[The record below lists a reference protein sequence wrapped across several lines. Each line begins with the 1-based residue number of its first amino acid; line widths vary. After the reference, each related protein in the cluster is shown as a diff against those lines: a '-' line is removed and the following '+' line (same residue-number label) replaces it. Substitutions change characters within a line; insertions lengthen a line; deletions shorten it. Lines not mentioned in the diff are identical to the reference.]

1 MELANHIELETAM
14 PRNGLEEQRLQALHS
29 YAIYDTPAEASFD
42 SFTRWLGSLL
52 HVPSVVISFVG
63 EHQVAIKSSFGFPER
78 HLPRCDT
85 FCHHTIQS
93 AGILIV
99 PDALEDPRFYNSPL
113 VTRPNGIRF
122 YAAAPLVTP
131 AGFRIGA
138 VCAIDHC
145 LHPDFGAPEAD
156 TLREIAGAVMRELE
170 SRRVVSNLMFQQEL
184 NTAIAD
190 ARDFQ
195 TALETVLR
203 RAGERLGA
211 SYCIM
216 PQQCE
221 DPATFRM
228 IAGVA
233 IKPEFQPVISRGLE
247 TEKWDIAQ
255 FPSRTVLTEQRVV
268 DTGLLTPETIGPY
281 GEFGA
286 AFFALGMRR
295 QISIPLNLG
304 TRRAAIMAGFNRGHL
319 ASTDQD
325 FLAGLVTKLVP
336 LLLGRLREE
345 ESHRGRKLMNYA
357 NRAMRTLIGANQAL
371 ASASTELGLIQTIC
385 QVAVTQGGYD
395 AAWVGFAENDAR
407 HSIRVVARWGQH
419 VEQLEEIPLTWA
431 DNGFGQGVSG
441 TAIRENRVAAIHN
454 IARDPRLGLFRKY
467 PALSLFGSC
476 IAIPLRTANGSV
488 LGVFTLYNTV
498 RAEGETA
505 GQLSFDHKEKE
516 LLTELAR
523 DIVNGINLMR
533 IRTERNEALKKQ
545 QASDARF
552 ADLLASSPAVL
563 FALEHQR
570 QGWRCVE
577 MTPNF
582 ERVFGHPNEDAKTD
596 GWWEAHL
603 HPDDL
608 PVTQAT
614 MQRLTEDKPEVAQFR
629 LADKSGG
636 YRWIRAEL
644 AYRPANGEAAPR
656 IIGSWFDIT
665 EKQEAQNE
673 IHRLAFYDQL
683 TGLANRQLLQDQIE
697 KTVLSAHRH
706 GSHNALLFIDLDRFK
721 AINDAHGHATGD
733 EVLVAVAKR
742 LRRGLRAS
750 DTVARLGGD
759 EFVVLLPKLA
769 LDSHEATTRAR
780 TLAEKII
787 ASIDRP
793 ITQGELTLR
802 VTASV
807 GIYVFS
813 GQDHNMEK
821 ILRCADM
828 AMYTAKSITKK
839 QAWSWGHS
847 NISVF
852 ESAMQDMVAQYHAI
866 QSEVKRALAEDRLEL
881 WLQPQVDAKGATIGA
896 EGLIR
901 LHRTDGVLIQPNDF
915 ITAAEETGLIVPIGQ
930 WVRTQACR
938 LLAKFPPAQL
948 PRLSVNVSA
957 VEFHQPHIVEDIGD
971 LLRRSET
978 DPSRLVLEITENL
991 LIDRLDET
999 IEKLEKLAAIGV
1011 GISIDDF
1018 GTGYSSLAYLQR
1030 LPITEIK
1037 IDKRFIHDM
1046 LIDRRSADLTQSLIM
1061 LGQNFGFSVVAEGV
1075 ETQAQANFLRHHG
1088 CQYMQGYHFG
1098 APTPT
1103 FTPVTTLNHEAAGV

>member
-1 MELANHIELETAM
+1 MEMADHIELETAAF
-14 PRNGLEEQRLQALHS
+14 RNSLEEQRLQALHS
-29 YAIYDTPAEASFD
+29 YKIYDTAAEASFD
-42 SFTRWLGSLL
+42 GFMHWLGSLL
-52 HVPSVVISFVG
+52 RAPRAVISFVG
-63 EHQVAIKSSFGFPER
+63 EDQIAIKSNFGFPER
-78 HLPRCDT
+78 HLPRRDT
-85 FCHHTIQS
+85 FCHHVIQS
-93 AGILIV
+93 DGIFIV
-99 PDALEDPRFYNSPL
+99 PDALADPRFQNIPL
-113 VTRPNGIRF
+113 VARPNGVRF

-131 AGFRIGA
+131 DGFRIGV
-138 VCAIDHC
+138 VCIADHC
-145 LHPDFGAPEAD
+145 LRPDFGPSEAD
-156 TLREIAGAVMRELE
+156 TLLQIAGAVMRELE
-170 SRRVVSNLMFQQEL
+170 SRRVVSNLIFQQEL
-184 NTAIAD
+184 NTAIAGTLN
-190 ARDFQ
+190 FQ
-195 TALETVLR
+195 TALEIVLR

-211 SYCIM
+211 SYCLV
-216 PQQCE
+216 PQQHE
-221 DPATFRM
+221 DATKFNV

-233 IKPEFQPVISRGLE
+233 IAPEFQPIIDRALSIPAQ
-247 TEKWDIAQ
+247 DIEMFRAQ
-255 FPSRTVLTEQRVV
+255 PVLTEPSVI
-268 DTGLLTPETIGPY
+268 DTGVLTAETIASYTEY
-281 GEFGA
+281 GEEL
-286 AFFALGMRR
+286 FALGMRR
-295 QISIPLNLG
+295 QIGIPLDLG
-304 TRRAAIMAGFNRGHL
+304 TRRAAILVGFNHGYL
-319 ASTDQD
+319 AAIDRD
-325 FLAGLVTKLVP
+325 FLTGLATKLVP

-345 ESHRGRKLMNYA
+345 ELQRGRKLMNYA
-357 NRAMRTLIGANQAL
+357 NRAMRTLIGVNQAL
-371 ASASTELGLIQTIC
+371 VSASTELGLIQTIC
-385 QVAVTQGGYD
+385 QVAVMQGGYS
-395 AAWVGFAENDAR
+395 AAWVGFAETDAR
-407 HSIRVVARWGQH
+407 QSIRVVARWGQH
-419 VEQLEEIPLTWA
+419 VEQLEEMPLTWA
-431 DNGFGQGVSG
+431 DNHFGQGVSS
-441 TAIRENRVAAIHN
+441 TAIRENRVVAIHS
-454 IARDPRLGLFRKY
+454 IARDPRVDPFRKY

-476 IAIPLRTANGSV
+476 IAIPLRTAGGGV

-505 GQLSFDHKEKE
+505 GQLSFDHKEE
-516 LLTELAR
+516 GLLTELAR

-533 IRTERNEALKKQ
+533 IRTERSEALKKQ

-552 ADLLASSPAVL
+552 ADLLASSPTVL

-570 QGWRCVE
+570 QGWRCIE
-577 MTPNF
+577 ITPNF

-603 HPDDL
+603 HPGDL
-608 PVTQAT
+608 AVTQAT
-614 MQRLTEDKPEVAQFR
+614 LRRVAEDKPEVAQFR

-636 YRWIRAEL
+636 YRWVRAEL
-644 AYRPANGEAAPR
+644 AYRPANGEAAPQ

-665 EKQEAQNE
+665 EKQEAQSE

-697 KTVLSAHRH
+697 KTVLSARRH
-706 GSHNALLFIDLDRFK
+706 DFHSALLFIDLDRFK
-721 AINDAHGHATGD
+721 AINDAYGHATGD
-733 EVLVAVAKR
+733 EVLVTVAKR
-742 LRRGLRAS
+742 LRLGLRAS

-759 EFVVLLPKLA
+759 EFVVLLPKLG
-769 LDSHEATTRAR
+769 LDNPEATTRAR
-780 TLAEKII
+780 ALAEKII
-787 ASIDRP
+787 AAIDRP

-828 AMYTAKSITKK
+828 AMYTAKSTTKK

-852 ESAMQDMVAQYHAI
+852 ESAMQDMVAQYHAV
-866 QSEVKRALAEDRLEL
+866 QNEVKRALAEDRLEL
-881 WLQPQVDAKGATIGA
+881 WLQPQVDGNGATIGA

-901 LHRTDGVLIQPNDF
+901 LRRTDGVLIQPNNF

-930 WVRTQACR
+930 WVRAQACR
-938 LLAKFPPAQL
+938 LLAEFPPTQL

-957 VEFHQPHIVEDIGD
+957 AEFHQPHIVADIGD

-978 DPSRLVLEITENL
+978 NPSRLVLEITENL

-999 IEKLEKLAAIGV
+999 IEKLEKLAAMGV

-1088 CQYMQGYHFG
+1088 CQYMQGYLFG

-1103 FTPVTTLNHEAAGV
+1103 FTAMTTVNHGAGG